1 MATLDR
7 NDGDKFKIEHERI
20 VKSIEGLPLQKKFTF
35 TKEAQAIDNFGF
47 NSTTGRHQLTEN
59 EILEFKLLYK
69 QLLAS
74 NMLQHQG
81 YLKML
86 QAKW

>member
-1 MATLDR
+1 MTTIDR
-7 NDGDKFKIEHERI
+7 NDDDKFKVEHDRI

-35 TKEAQAIDNFGF
+35 TKEAQAIDNYGF
-47 NSTTGRHQLTEN
+47 NSATGKHQLTEN